1 MIQNNAVYII
11 LNPLQETNGYSAK
24 YFALQTAADD
34 AIPME
39 GRDHEGIKIY
49 VPPGRTAPV
58 AQFIDSLEPK
68 LRDKLIR
75 QLILLPATPRASLRE
90 PHYKHFCD

>member
-39 GRDHEGIKIY
+39 
-49 VPPGRTAPV
+49 V
-58 AQFIDSLEPK
+58 ARS
-68 LRDKLIR
+68 
-75 QLILLPATPRASLRE
+75 
-90 PHYKHFCD
+90 

>member
-24 YFALQTAADD
+24 YFALQPAADD

-39 GRDHEGIKIY
+39 GAR
-49 VPPGRTAPV
+49 
-58 AQFIDSLEPK
+58 S
-68 LRDKLIR
+68 
-75 QLILLPATPRASLRE
+75 
-90 PHYKHFCD
+90 